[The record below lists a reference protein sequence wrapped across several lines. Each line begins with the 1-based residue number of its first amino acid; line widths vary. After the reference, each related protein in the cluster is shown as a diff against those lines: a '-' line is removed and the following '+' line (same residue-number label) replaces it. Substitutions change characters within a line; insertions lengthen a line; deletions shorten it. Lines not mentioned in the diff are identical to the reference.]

1 MVDKIKRVIKLWGIY
16 AKLDLIWILRNI
28 SLFIANIIADMV
40 SSLATVTGV
49 FLLAQ
54 RFGEIGGMTKHQIIF
69 MLGYA
74 SLIEGIRIM
83 FFSMNNISHIS
94 RIIGR
99 GQLDHRLIQPNP
111 LWMQLI
117 TEGFI
122 PFSGSSMLFC
132 GIGIII
138 YSAIRL
144 NILISFAFI
153 SQIIIFSMLSTLLIL
168 SISYLFSCIAFYAP
182 VAGEEVS
189 TSAVGLFRSLKGFPL
204 SGMSLANQV
213 VLTTILPIGLT
224 AWFPTNIIL
233 GEKLPLPNYFMVVIT
248 VIFAT
253 VATIMFK
260 KGLNYYGKKGS
271 IRYTDR
277 GHRR

>member
-1 MVDKIKRVIKLWGIY
+1 MVDNLNRMIKLWGIY
-16 AKLDLIWILRNI
+16 AKLDLIWILRNV
-28 SLFIANIIADMV
+28 SLFIANVIADVV

-99 GQLDHRLIQPNP
+99 GQLDHRLIQPNS
-111 LWMQLI
+111 LWIQLM

-138 YSAIRL
+138 YSTTKL
-144 NILISFAFI
+144 NILISLAFL
-153 SQIIIFSMLSTLLIL
+153 SQIIIFSLLSTFLIL
-168 SISYLFSCIAFYAP
+168 SISYLVSCIAFYAP

-204 SGMSLANQV
+204 SGMSFTNQII
-213 VLTTILPIGLT
+213 LTTVLPIGLT
-224 AWFPTNIIL
+224 AWYPTNIIL
-233 GEKLPLPNYFMVVIT
+233 GEELSLPNYLLIVIT
-248 VIFAT
+248 IIFAT
-253 VATIMFK
+253 IAAFMFK

>member
-1 MVDKIKRVIKLWGIY
+1 MVGNLKRMIKLWGIY
-16 AKLDLIWILRNI
+16 AKLDLVWILRNI
-28 SLFIANIIADMV
+28 SLFIANVIADVV

-99 GQLDHRLIQPNP
+99 GQLDHRLIQPNS
-111 LWMQLI
+111 LWIQLM

-138 YSAIRL
+138 YSTTKL
-144 NILISFAFI
+144 NILISLAFL
-153 SQIIIFSMLSTLLIL
+153 SQIIIFSLLSTFLIL
-168 SISYLFSCIAFYAP
+168 SISYLVSCIAFYAP

-204 SGMSLANQV
+204 SGMSFTNQII
-213 VLTTILPIGLT
+213 LTTVLPIGLT
-224 AWFPTNIIL
+224 AWYPTNIIL
-233 GEKLPLPNYFMVVIT
+233 GEELSLPNYLLIVIT
-248 VIFAT
+248 IIFAT
-253 VATIMFK
+253 IAAFMFK

>member
-1 MVDKIKRVIKLWGIY
+1 MVGNLKRMIKLWGIY
-16 AKLDLIWILRNI
+16 AKLDLVWILRNI
-28 SLFIANIIADMV
+28 SLFIANVIADVV

-111 LWMQLI
+111 LWMQLM

-132 GIGIII
+132 GVGIII
-138 YSAIRL
+138 YSTTKL
-144 NILISFAFI
+144 NILINLTFV
-153 SQIIIFSMLSTLLIL
+153 SQIIIFSLLSTFLIL
-168 SISYLFSCIAFYAP
+168 SISYLVSCIAFYAP

-204 SGMSLANQV
+204 SGMSFTNQMI
-213 VLTTILPIGLT
+213 LTTVLPIGLT

-233 GEKLPLPNYFMVVIT
+233 GEELSLPNYLLIVIT
-248 VIFAT
+248 IIFAT
-253 VATIMFK
+253 IAAFMFK

>member
-1 MVDKIKRVIKLWGIY
+1 MVGNLKRMIKLWGIY
-16 AKLDLIWILRNI
+16 AKLDLVWILRNI
-28 SLFIANIIADMV
+28 SLFIANVIADVV

-99 GQLDHRLIQPNP
+99 GQLDHRLIQPNS
-111 LWMQLI
+111 LWIQLM

-138 YSAIRL
+138 YSTTKL
-144 NILISFAFI
+144 NILISLAFV
-153 SQIIIFSMLSTLLIL
+153 SQIIIFSLLSTFLIL
-168 SISYLFSCIAFYAP
+168 SISYLVSCIAFYAP

-204 SGMSLANQV
+204 SGMSFTNQII
-213 VLTTILPIGLT
+213 LTTVLPIGLT
-224 AWFPTNIIL
+224 AWYPTNIIL
-233 GEKLPLPNYFMVVIT
+233 GEELSLPNYLLIVIT
-248 VIFAT
+248 IIFAT
-253 VATIMFK
+253 IAAFMFK